1 MKVFWNSLVV
11 VGAIVAIGSPAQAA
25 QITFSLVGPKTSAKI
40 FNYSDSSGLNL
51 AVTAFGQTINQ
62 DVAGLGVTGNG
73 KADINDGE
81 KLLFQ
86 FTKSVELVNAVF
98 SNIDS
103 NDQYTLWTGNTLD
116 SLIKQI
122 KVGTFS
128 GNGELIA
135 RFGDVSIPDKTAKI
149 FQFSTVD
156 PTEFAPTDDYRLKSI
171 TVDDGKP
178 TAVPTPAMLPG
189 LVGLGLGVLRRRIAA

>member
-1 MKVFWNSLVV
+1 MKVFWNSLAV

-25 QITFSLVGPKTSAKI
+25 QITFSLVGSNASAKT
-40 FNYSDSSGLNL
+40 FNYSDPSGLTL
-51 AVTAFGQTINQ
+51 AVTALGQTINQ
-62 DVAGLGVTGNG
+62 NASGLGVTGNG
-73 KADINDGE
+73 KTDINNGE

-103 NDQYTLWTGNTLD
+103 NDQYTLWTGNDLD
-116 SLIKQI
+116 SLTQQI
-122 KVGTFS
+122 QVGTFS
-128 GNGELIA
+128 GTGERTA
-135 RFGDVSIPDKTAKI
+135 RFSDVSIPDKTAKI

-189 LVGLGLGVLRRRIAA
+189 LVGLALGLLRRRIAA